1 MKDARSRRFADAPGA
16 DSPGATSPDAGLSPG
31 DGADAPASSRSLTV
45 RDRRAAEAL
54 VDPTTL
60 RHLAPFLG
68 RDRSVAEAARETGE
82 KPNTTLRRVRRFVA
96 MGLLRVWR
104 EVPRAGR
111 PVKRYRAVADVFFV
125 PFDATGAES
134 LEAAL
139 AERDAYWER
148 LLRRNVVRGRMEALG
163 TWGTRVYRDARGRL
177 QVQTAV
183 RPDVNATT
191 LDPGAPAVL
200 SLWRDA
206 LMLDFEDAKA
216 LQREMFALMQRY
228 QQRTGAQRYVVRMG
242 LAPVLTEEA

>member
-1 MKDARSRRFADAPGA
+1 MPGRPEADGEALPGPKPSGPRRRRPRRERCCHHTGARRSLWSQSGGTLRDMKDASSRRLPNAGGPAPS
-16 DSPGATSPDAGLSPG
+16 DPG
-31 DGADAPASSRSLTV
+31 DRPSEQAEAPTSSRSLTV
-45 RDRRAAEAL
+45 RDARAAEAL

-82 KPNTTLRRVRRFVA
+82 KPNTTLRRVRRFVD

-163 TWGTRVYRDARGRL
+163 T
-177 QVQTAV
+177 
-183 RPDVNATT
+183 
-191 LDPGAPAVL
+191 
-200 SLWRDA
+200 
-206 LMLDFEDAKA
+206 
-216 LQREMFALMQRY
+216 
-228 QQRTGAQRYVVRMG
+228 
-242 LAPVLTEEA
+242 